1 MPAKTSPPLRQRLQ
15 RIKLLLCDVD
25 GVLTDGSIFIGGER
39 EFKRFNIRDGL
50 GLVLARRAGL
60 KVGWVS
66 ARPSLATK
74 LRADELK
81 IDFLVQ
87 QGDNVGKTAA
97 IEQLLAREKLNWS
110 EVCFVG
116 DDIIDLGPLTR
127 AGLAVAVGDAMLGSQ
142 SGGALGDP
150 GRRRPRRGARGR
162 GIDFESA
169 SKMAAVP
176 GTLRSM
182 SFDQKKLLLAALTLC
197 FLPRAAQT
205 QLPSVPLAGPAQ
217 KLSSVTYF
225 PARASANFMLGEQNL
240 PDEAAAQIR
249 D

>member
-1 MPAKTSPPLRQRLQ
+1 MPTKISTAIRQRAK
-15 RIKLLLCDVD
+15 RIKLFLCDVD

-87 QGDNVGKTAA
+87 QGDNLSKTGA
-97 IEQLLAREKLNWS
+97 IEQLLAQEKLGWRD
-110 EVCFVG
+110 VCFVG

-127 AGLAVAVGDAMLGSQ
+127 AGLTVAVGDAVPEAKAAAHFTTKAA
-142 SGGALGDP
+142 GG
-150 GRRRPRRGARGR
+150 RGAVREAVEMILQAQGKWQP
-162 GIDFESA
+162 FL
-169 SKMAAVP
+169 KQYAA
-176 GTLRSM
+176 
-182 SFDQKKLLLAALTLC
+182 
-197 FLPRAAQT
+197 
-205 QLPSVPLAGPAQ
+205 
-217 KLSSVTYF
+217 
-225 PARASANFMLGEQNL
+225 
-240 PDEAAAQIR
+240 
-249 D
+249 